1 MTVARDQLSKADMMM
16 ITTIEKGVPMLTE
29 ARDLIDSFQAM
40 HRKKATDYLEPWI
53 AQAAKSLVA
62 SFANG
67 IVRDCAA
74 VRAAIVEHGQTG
86 KPKAKLRNS
95 N

>member
-16 ITTIEKGVPMLTE
+16 IATIEKGVPMLTE

-40 HRKKATDYLEPWI
+40 LRKKATDDLEAWI
-53 AQAAKSLVA
+53 AQAGKSLVA

-74 VRAAIVEHGQTG
+74 VRVAIVE
-86 KPKAKLRNS
+86 PWS
-95 N
+95 NG